1 MSRARAVA
9 LATVLCT
16 LIGVAPWHALA
27 LDNFPSRPVTVVVPF
42 TPGGSTDIMARYEA
56 EVLQRAFG
64 QSFVIENK
72 PGAGGSIGISYAAKA
87 AADGYTLLHSPSII
101 ILLPYV
107 MKSLA
112 YDLEKDFAPVMLTG
126 LTQFALVVAPMLPVG
141 SVKDLI
147 ALAKS
152 KPGELTYASSGI
164 GSPHQIFA
172 EEFKIMT
179 GTDIHHI
186 PYKGAAP
193 ALTDIASGNVS
204 MAFVDIPPAL
214 PLIEARKLK
223 VLAVLSAKGNAELP
237 GVPALAETVPGYDA
251 SSWQGFFARAG
262 TPQPIIK
269 KLNTALAADFKRP
282 ETVKRFA
289 ALGIV
294 AQSGTPAE
302 FAAFITEQRAKWG
315 KVIRAAGIEPQ

>member
-1 MSRARAVA
+1 MSRARTIA
-9 LATVLCT
+9 LATLLCT
-16 LIGVAPWHALA
+16 VIGVAPRPVLA
-27 LDNFPSRPVTVVVPF
+27 VDDYPTRPVTVVVPF

-56 EVLQRAFG
+56 EVLQRALG

-72 PGAGGSIGISYAAKA
+72 PGAGGSIGVSYAAKA
-87 AADGYTLLHSPSII
+87 APDGYTLLHAPSII

-107 MKSLA
+107 MKSVS
-112 YDLEKDFAPVMLTG
+112 YDLKKDFAPVMLTG
-126 LTQFALVVAPMLPVG
+126 LTQFALVVSPALPVS
-141 SVKDLI
+141 SVKELI

-172 EEFKIMT
+172 EEFKTMT

-186 PYKGAAP
+186 PYKGAVP
-193 ALTDIASGNVS
+193 GLTDVASGNVS

-214 PLIEARKLK
+214 PLIQAGKLK
-223 VLAVLSAKGNAELP
+223 VLAVLSAKGNPQLP
-237 GVPALAETVPGYDA
+237 GVPALAETIAGYDA

-262 TPQPIIK
+262 TPQPIIE
-269 KLNTALAADFKRP
+269 KLNAALAADFKRP
-282 ETVKRFA
+282 ETAKRFS

-302 FAAFITEQRAKWG
+302 FAAFIAEQSAKWG
-315 KVIRAAGIEPQ
+315 KVIRAAGIEAQ